1 MATNSL
7 VSYSAP
13 SSSSVTFYISNL
25 DSTATH
31 GTAGT
36 FAGAASTAGAVS
48 YPNINTVFNI
58 AATSAST
65 WFQFYTVPQTAGTNS
80 ENNTNSSG
88 NDIVGVNSSTAPVF
102 TSVNS
107 GVSNSTTQTNRNDLQ
122 KDFVDTL
129 AEHVFGSREAAD
141 LFNNQATIKSSW
153 DTAEAAAVTAANTS
167 MDSATDGANAGD
179 SSAQTAAATLS
190 VNASKEVVEA
200 LLVNNSDRFG
210 LQYNAN
216 LSASGAS
223 GNFATG
229 TTSNITPTTSGS
241 GSGAK
246 VTVIMTNAS
255 TIQAIMIH
263 NVSDGNAP
271 VTGSGYAK
279 GDSLVITD
287 PAESTNIITIA
298 SLNYV
303 QAAMLNGTLDDS
315 SNPTYVPFET
325 GDKIR
330 LKFGINSAS
339 GQTNTAGSAVSF
351 QQSYYVDYQL
361 S

>member
-13 SSSSVTFYISNL
+13 SASNVTFYISNL

-31 GTAGT
+31 GTAGA
-36 FAGAASTAGAVS
+36 FSGSASSAGSVS

-58 AATSAST
+58 AATTAST
-65 WFQFYTVPQTAGTNS
+65 WFQFYTVPQTAG
-80 ENNTNSSG
+80 NNAVNNANDSG

-141 LFNNQATIKSSW
+141 LFNNQQTLKSSW
-153 DTAEAAAVTAANTS
+153 DTAEAAAVTSANTS
-167 MDSATDGANAGD
+167 MDSATDGANAGN
-179 SSAQTAAATLS
+179 SSAQTTAAALS
-190 VNASKEVVEA
+190 VTASKEVVEA

-210 LQYNAN
+210 LQYNA
-216 LSASGAS
+216 SITGTSS
-223 GNFATG
+223 NFATG
-229 TTSNITPTTSGS
+229 TTTNIGPTTNGS

-255 TIQAIMIH
+255 TIQTIMIH

-287 PAESTNIITIA
+287 PAESTNVITIA

-330 LKFGINSAS
+330 LKFGVNSAS

>member
-1 MATNSL
+1 MASNSL
-7 VSYSAP
+7 VSYAAP
-13 SSSSVTFYISNL
+13 SASNVTFYVSNL

-36 FAGAASTAGAVS
+36 FAGAASTTGQVS
-48 YPNINTVFNI
+48 YPDIVTVFNVS
-58 AATSAST
+58 ASTAST
-65 WFQFYTVPQTAGTNS
+65 WFQFYTVPSNDNDNS
-80 ENNTNSSG
+80 TG

-102 TSVNS
+102 SSVNS
-107 GVSNSTTQTNRNDLQ
+107 GVGNTTTQSNRNALQ

-141 LFNNQATIKSSW
+141 LFNNQQTVKSSW

-167 MDSATDGANAGD
+167 MDSATDGANSGNA
-179 SSAQTAAATLS
+179 SAQAAAATLS

-210 LQYNAN
+210 LQYNA
-216 LSASGAS
+216 SISGTS
-223 GNFATG
+223 SQFATG
-229 TTSNITPTTSGS
+229 TTSDITPTTNGS

-255 TIQAIMIH
+255 TIQTIMIH
-263 NVSDGNAP
+263 NASDGNAP

-279 GDSLVITD
+279 GDNLVITD
-287 PAESTNIITIA
+287 PNDSTNVITIS

-315 SNPTYVPFET
+315 SNPTYVPFEA

-330 LKFGINSAS
+330 LKFGVNSAS
-339 GQTNTAGSAVSF
+339 GQTNTAGTAVSF

>member
-13 SSSSVTFYISNL
+13 SASNVTFYISNL

-48 YPNINTVFNI
+48 YSTINTVFNI
-58 AATSAST
+58 SATSAST
-65 WFQFYTVPQTAGTNS
+65 WFQFYTIPQTAGTNS

-102 TSVNS
+102 TSINS

-141 LFNNQATIKSSW
+141 LFNNQANIKSGW

-210 LQYNAN
+210 LQYNA
-216 LSASGAS
+216 SITGTSS
-223 GNFATG
+223 QFATG
-229 TTSNITPTTSGS
+229 TTSNITPTTGGS

-287 PAESTNIITIA
+287 PNDATNVITIS

-330 LKFGINSAS
+330 LKFGVNSAS

>member
-1 MATNSL
+1 
-7 VSYSAP
+7 V
-13 SSSSVTFYISNL
+13 
-25 DSTATH
+25 
-31 GTAGT
+31 
-36 FAGAASTAGAVS
+36 
-48 YPNINTVFNI
+48 
-58 AATSAST
+58 
-65 WFQFYTVPQTAGTNS
+65 
-80 ENNTNSSG
+80 
-88 NDIVGVNSSTAPVF
+88 PVF

-107 GVSNSTTQTNRNDLQ
+107 GVSNSTTQSNRNALQ

-141 LFNNQATIKSSW
+141 LFNNQQTIKSSW

-167 MDSATDGANAGD
+167 MDSRTDGANAGD

-190 VNASKEVVEA
+190 VN
-200 LLVNNSDRFG
+200 NSDRFG
-210 LQYNAN
+210 LQYNAS

-246 VTVIMTNAS
+246 VTVIMTNAT

-330 LKFGINSAS
+330 LKFGINSAT
-339 GQTNTAGSAVSF
+339 GQTNTAGSSVSF
-351 QQSYYVDYQL
+351 QQSYYVDYNL

>member
-7 VSYSAP
+7 VSYGAP
-13 SSSSVTFYISNL
+13 SASNVTFYISNL

-36 FAGAASTAGAVS
+36 FAGASSSAGQVS
-48 YPNINTVFNI
+48 YPNINTVFNVSHS
-58 AATSAST
+58 TAST
-65 WFQFYTVPQTAGTNS
+65 WFQFYTVPTND
-80 ENNTNSSG
+80 NDNTTG

-107 GVSNSTTQTNRNDLQ
+107 GVSNTTTQTNRNALQ

-141 LFNNQATIKSSW
+141 LFNNQQTIKSSW

-167 MDSATDGANAGD
+167 MDSATNGANAGD

-210 LQYNAN
+210 LQYQ
-216 LSASGAS
+216 ASITGTS
-223 GNFATG
+223 SQFATG
-229 TTSNITPTTSGS
+229 TTSNITPTTNGS

-255 TIQAIMIH
+255 TIQTIMIH

-271 VTGSGYAK
+271 VTGSGYAN

-287 PAESTNIITIA
+287 PNDSTNVITIA
-298 SLNYV
+298 ALNYV

-330 LKFGINSAS
+330 LKFGVNSAS
-339 GQTNTAGSAVSF
+339 GQTNTAGGAVSF

>member
-7 VSYSAP
+7 VSYAAP
-13 SSSSVTFYISNL
+13 SASNVTFYISNL

-31 GTAGT
+31 GTTGT
-36 FAGAASTAGAVS
+36 FAGAASTTGQVS
-48 YPNINTVFNI
+48 YPDAVNVSNVSAST
-58 AATSAST
+58 AST
-65 WFQFYTVPQTAGTNS
+65 WFQFYTVPAND
-80 ENNTNSSG
+80 NDNTTG
-88 NDIVGVNSSTAPVF
+88 NDIVGVNSSTVPVF

-107 GVSNSTTQTNRNDLQ
+107 GVSNSTTQSNRNALQ

-141 LFNNQATIKSSW
+141 LFNNQQTIKSSW

-167 MDSATDGANAGD
+167 MDSRTDGANSGD

-200 LLVNNSDRFG
+200 LLVQNSDRFG
-210 LQYNAN
+210 LQYQA
-216 LSASGAS
+216 AISGTS
-223 GNFATG
+223 SQFATG
-229 TTSNITPTTSGS
+229 TTSDITPTTDGS

-255 TIQAIMIH
+255 TIQTIMIH
-263 NVSDGNAP
+263 NASDGSAP

-287 PAESTNIITIA
+287 PNDATNVITIA
-298 SLNYV
+298 ELNYV

-330 LKFGINSAS
+330 LKFGVNSAS

>member
-36 FAGAASTAGAVS
+36 FAGSASTAGQVS
-48 YPNINTVFNI
+48 YPDAVNVSNVSAST
-58 AATSAST
+58 AST
-65 WFQFYTVPQTAGTNS
+65 WFQFYTVPTND
-80 ENNTNSSG
+80 NDNTTG
-88 NDIVGVNSSTAPVF
+88 NDIVGVNSSTVPVF

-107 GVSNSTTQTNRNDLQ
+107 GVSNSTTQSNRNALQ

-141 LFNNQATIKSSW
+141 LFNNQQSIKSAW

-167 MDSATDGANAGD
+167 MDSRTDGANSGD

-190 VNASKEVVEA
+190 VSASKEVVEA

-210 LQYNAN
+210 LQYNA
-216 LSASGAS
+216 SITGTSS
-223 GNFATG
+223 QFATG
-229 TTSNITPTTSGS
+229 TTSDITPTTGGS

-246 VTVIMTNAS
+246 VTVIMTDAT
-255 TIQAIMIH
+255 TIQTIMIH
-263 NVSDGNAP
+263 NASDGNDP
-271 VTGSGYAK
+271 VTGSSYAK

-287 PAESTNIITIA
+287 PNDSTNVITIS

-315 SNPTYVPFET
+315 SNPTYVPFES

-330 LKFGINSAS
+330 LKFGVNSAS
-339 GQTNTAGSAVSF
+339 GQTNTAGNSVSF
-351 QQSYYVDYQL
+351 QQSYYVDYNL